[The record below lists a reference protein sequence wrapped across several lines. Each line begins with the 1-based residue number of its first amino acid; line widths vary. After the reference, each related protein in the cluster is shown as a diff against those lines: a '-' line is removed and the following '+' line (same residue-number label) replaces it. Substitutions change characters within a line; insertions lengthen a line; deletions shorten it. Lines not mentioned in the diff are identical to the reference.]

1 MPANSSPSPATPAA
15 GAAAYPEGAA
25 LAWHNIRTVLKRELL
40 ACFYSPVAYVFIVI
54 FLLLSGF
61 FTFMVGQFFEI
72 GEASLSRS
80 FFLWHP
86 WLWLVF
92 VPAIGMRL
100 WAEEQRM
107 GTIELLLTMPVQPWH
122 AILGKFLASWIV
134 VAAALALTFPVVIT
148 VGWLGDPDYGVI
160 FTGYLGSL
168 LLGGAYLAVTSMTSA
183 LSRNQVVSF
192 IISVVLCLF
201 LILAGFEPVTNFV
214 QQIFP
219 DASRL
224 VDFVAGFGV
233 IPHFDAFQ
241 RGVID
246 IRDLTYFASVIG
258 FCLFATAAILQA
270 RRA

>member
-1 MPANSSPSPATPAA
+1 MSNQSSTAETASSPA
-15 GAAAYPEGAA
+15 GAAFLEGPA
-25 LAWHNIRTVLKRELL
+25 LAIHNIRTVLKRELL

-54 FLLLSGF
+54 FLLLAGF

-80 FFLWHP
+80 FFVWHP

-122 AILGKFLASWIV
+122 AILGKFLASWAV
-134 VAAALALTFPVVIT
+134 VFAALLLTFPIVVT
-148 VGWLGDPDYGVI
+148 VGWLGDPDFGTI
-160 FTGYLGSL
+160 LTGYLGSL

-183 LSRNQVVSF
+183 MSRNQVVSF
-192 IISVVLCLF
+192 ILSVVLCLF
-201 LILAGFEPVTNFV
+201 LILAGFEPVTGFV
-214 QQIFP
+214 QQVFP
-219 DASRL
+219 DATRL
-224 VDFVAGFGV
+224 VDFVAAFGV
-233 IPHFDAFQ
+233 IPHFDTFQ
-241 RGVID
+241 RGIVD
-246 IRDLTYFASVIG
+246 LRDLIYFGSVIG
-258 FCLFATAAILQA
+258 FCLFATAVILQA